1 MNINGSQ
8 QCGIGA
14 EKNSTGYPDDY
25 LIGDLC
31 HEYRV
36 EKSFFGYNPSVLKS
50 GIQKY
55 ARRAEVQKG
64 LWCLVEMDLFSL
76 LEWDGPALDAYLQKY
91 PEAERKRVKAQAQK
105 IRTNMVNR
113 LVVMMS
119 EEISVSAWWMPLVI
133 RDLYQKWEES
143 RGGPESRKYLVEM
156 YLYLTS
162 VKMIRL
168 VSDIHSVYL
177 VPPDYVKPKQMD
189 DLIRIHQG
197 IQRQYP
203 AIYSG
208 QAEIGEMSWS
218 VDAAGY
224 PSAVQ
229 QCVNGIIYNIEE
241 GSDHVFFWIKR
252 LFDLEKE
259 DQTGKNRYV
268 KVVWKILY
276 GFIDRNA
283 QYEFAREAVCALE
296 EFYKKMNHREKPIYL
311 YHAVLLIVRRDEVDW
326 QLKVPTIDTPESDV
340 EKLYADHLSGPR
352 MEMDS
357 YVMDLHTRK
366 MKWSPDCLEIFAL
379 EGAYVKN
386 ENARFVNLEYRE
398 IYVLLKQELDLYHSR
413 GGQLQ

>member
-1 MNINGSQ
+1 MNING
-8 QCGIGA
+8 
-14 EKNSTGYPDDY
+14 GYPSDY

-31 HEYRV
+31 HEYRA

-55 ARRAEVQKG
+55 ARRAKVQKG

-76 LEWDGPALDAYLQKY
+76 LEWDGAELEAYHREH

-105 IRTNMVNR
+105 IRTNMANR

-119 EEISVSAWWMPLVI
+119 EEVSISAWWMPLKI
-133 RDLYQKWEES
+133 IELCEKWFKS
-143 RGGPESRKYLVEM
+143 RGGHESRKYLVDM

-162 VKMIRL
+162 EKMVRL
-168 VSDIHSVYL
+168 VSDIRSVYL
-177 VPPDYVKPKQMD
+177 VPPDYVKPTQMG
-189 DLIRIHQG
+189 DLIRIHQD
-197 IQRQYP
+197 IQKRFP
-203 AIYSG
+203 AVYSG
-208 QAEIGEMSWS
+208 QSDIGETSWS
-218 VDAAGY
+218 VDEGCY
-224 PSAVQ
+224 PSSIQ
-229 QCVNGIIYNIEE
+229 QCVDGIIFNIEK

-259 DQTGKNRYV
+259 DLAGKNRYV
-268 KVVWKILY
+268 KLVWKILY

-283 QYEFAREAVCALE
+283 QYEFARKAILALE
-296 EFYKKMNHREKPIYL
+296 TFYKGMNHREKPIYL
-311 YHAVLLIVRRDEVDW
+311 YHAVLLIVRRDEIDW
-326 QLKVPTIDTPESDV
+326 QLEIPAIDTPISEVES
-340 EKLYADHLSGPR
+340 LYADHLSGQR
-352 MEMDS
+352 MEIDD

-366 MKWSPDCLEIFAL
+366 MKWSPDCLERFAL

-386 ENARFVNLEYRE
+386 ENTRFVNPEYRE